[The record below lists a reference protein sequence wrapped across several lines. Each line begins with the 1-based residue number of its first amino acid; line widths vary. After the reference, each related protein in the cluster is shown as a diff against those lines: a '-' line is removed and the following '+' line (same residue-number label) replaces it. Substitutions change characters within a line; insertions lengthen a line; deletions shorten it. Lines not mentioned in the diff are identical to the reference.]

1 MNRHDLN
8 WRLLAIAVSLLIHG
22 LVASQLLNR
31 PVRATVK
38 TPDTA
43 KTTHVRLT
51 FQPPPQPQAVVTP
64 KPKPKLK
71 QETKPKPKPVPK
83 PKQEPK
89 PKPKPVAKPK
99 PEPEPTQETDTQ
111 SEPEEILP
119 SPPPVE
125 RYLAAPVKESPPTPL
140 PQQAPVSKD
149 HFLANLLARIEE
161 NKSYPKAARRK
172 NLEGSIKV
180 TFTLGCNGSVENLKA
195 SGGHKLLKRSAKQAV
210 NASLPLPKP
219 PTGISCPMLI
229 NYNMAYTLNDD

>member
-125 RYLAAPVKESPPTPL
+125 RYLAAPVKESPQNFPL
-140 PQQAPVSKD
+140 HFHFKIPQQ
-149 HFLANLLARIEE
+149 
-161 NKSYPKAARRK
+161 
-172 NLEGSIKV
+172 
-180 TFTLGCNGSVENLKA
+180 
-195 SGGHKLLKRSAKQAV
+195 
-210 NASLPLPKP
+210 
-219 PTGISCPMLI
+219 
-229 NYNMAYTLNDD
+229 